1 MVKGPYMKV
10 LEFAQIGWRAHN
22 LKMLSFPRVILWQ
35 AAAIVCGIALAVA
48 LSRFFPVVSFI
59 SALQERVMSWGAW
72 AGICYPLLF
81 AACSILLLPGGI
93 LAVGGGFFFGLWW
106 GFLIVLAGNIVATA
120 ISFALSRFV
129 ARRWFRRKLAA
140 NPTLKALGP
149 AVERASWKI
158 ILLSQLHP
166 LFPTSLLN
174 YFYGLTRIRF
184 RTYMLWASIGRVPG
198 LFFYAY
204 LGTLGQFAVRIMRGK
219 SYPRTVE
226 YWIWGGAFVTTVL
239 LFVVLGRVAYQVL
252 QGPERAAREAS
263 KARPGASS
271 ITNIN
276 I

>member
-1 MVKGPYMKV
+1 
-10 LEFAQIGWRAHN
+10 
-22 LKMLSFPRVILWQ
+22 MLSVPRVILWQ
-35 AAAIVCGIALAVA
+35 AAAIVCGIALAVG

-59 SALQERVMSWGAW
+59 AALQEHVMSWGAW

-81 AACSILLLPGGI
+81 AACNIFLLPGGI

-140 NPTLKALGP
+140 NRTLKALGP
-149 AVERASWKI
+149 AVERESWKI

-184 RTYMLWASIGRVPG
+184 STYMLWASIGRVPG

-204 LGTLGQFAVRIMRGK
+204 VGTLGQFAVRIMRGK
-219 SYPRTVE
+219 SYPRMVE
-226 YWIWGGAFVTTVL
+226 YWMWGGAFVTTVL

-252 QGPERAAREAS
+252 QEPERAASETS
-263 KARPGASS
+263 KRRSGPSS
-271 ITNIN
+271 ITKIN

>member
-1 MVKGPYMKV
+1 
-10 LEFAQIGWRAHN
+10 
-22 LKMLSFPRVILWQ
+22 MLSVPRVILWQ
-35 AAAIVCGIALAVA
+35 AAAIVCAIALAVA
-48 LSRFFPVVSFI
+48 LSRFFPVVDFI
-59 SALQERVMSWGAW
+59 EVLQEHVMSWGAW

-81 AACSILLLPGGI
+81 AACNIFLLPGGI

-140 NPTLKALGP
+140 NPALKALGP
-149 AVERASWKI
+149 AVERESWKI

-184 RTYMLWASIGRVPG
+184 STYMLWASIGRIPG

-204 LGTLGQFAVRIMRGK
+204 VGTLGQFAVRIMRSK

-239 LFVVLGRVAYQVL
+239 LFVVLGRVAYQIL
-252 QGPERAAREAS
+252 QEPERAAGETS
-263 KARPGASS
+263 KDGLERRVLRR
-271 ITNIN
+271 
-276 I
+276 